1 MTTPKPR
8 SGPGSRT
15 GANARSGPNVPVAQR
30 HRRPLE
36 ITLSPEARELLDRE
50 AARTEESRSA
60 LVEALVLSHLA
71 GERYLPPALVE
82 GVQAR
87 ATARG
92 IDYHTAL
99 AEAVAVGLHAP
110 PTAAG
115 GLTLAPEHAAAVQAL
130 AADRSASPAEVLG
143 ELVQAGL
150 RAEIAR
156 RERRR

>member
-1 MTTPKPR
+1 MQKKRT
-8 SGPGSRT
+8 GPGSRT
-15 GANARSGPNVPVAQR
+15 GAAARSGPNIPTSQR
-30 HRRPLE
+30 KRRPLE
-36 ITLSPEARELLDRE
+36 ITLGAEARALLDAE
-50 AARTEESRSA
+50 ATRTEETRSA
-60 LVEALVLSHLA
+60 LVEALVLSHLQA
-71 GERYLPPALVE
+71 ERYLPPALVE

-92 IDYHTAL
+92 IDYHAAL

-110 PTAAG
+110 PAAAG
-115 GLTLAPEHAAAVQAL
+115 GLTLTPEHAAAVQAL

-143 ELVQAGL
+143 ELVQSGL

>member
-1 MTTPKPR
+1 M
-8 SGPGSRT
+8 
-15 GANARSGPNVPVAQR
+15 
-30 HRRPLE
+30 
-36 ITLSPEARELLDRE
+36 
-50 AARTEESRSA
+50 
-60 LVEALVLSHLA
+60 LSHLA